1 MVKNAISFSS
11 GSDFMDDLSAAVAT
25 LPGTMIGW
33 SYRQVRKIS
42 SMIGNVLR
50 KASQW
55 VRSDTGQFAMIVI
68 LAAIVIGLQLRSL
81 V

>member
-11 GSDFMDDLSAAVAT
+11 GSDFMDDLSAAVAA
-25 LPGTMIGW
+25 LPGTMLGW
-33 SYRQVRKIS
+33 SYRQVRKII

-50 KASQW
+50 KASQL
-55 VRSDTGQFAMIVI
+55 VRSDTGQFAMIII

-81 V
+81 I